1 MNWDEQS
8 TMRWDEVD
16 MIEAEDK
23 IEQALNYLRHTD
35 PGKTS
40 VYKRNLNRN
49 IIVREMK
56 FLKEN
61 FPKSYLV
68 SEDFLIPDV

>member
-1 MNWDEQS
+1 MNWGEMD
-8 TMRWDEVD
+8 R
-16 MIEAEDK
+16 IEAEDK
-23 IEQALNYLRHTD
+23 IQFAVDYLRYTD

-49 IIVREMK
+49 IIIREMK

-61 FPKSYLV
+61 FPDSYMCK
-68 SEDFLIPDV
+68 EDFSDIDFVIEE